1 MTQYDPNMK
10 GVLFKNN
17 AKGDN
22 PKRPDY
28 RGSCVIDNVDFNI
41 SAWIKTSQKSGD
53 RYMSL
58 KFEPKGEGKL
68 SRDGEPQRQA
78 TKKPEINEG
87 NWDDLDTPF

>member
-1 MTQYDPNMK
+1 
-10 GVLFKNN
+10 
-17 AKGDN
+17 
-22 PKRPDY
+22 
-28 RGSCVIDNVDFNI
+28 
-41 SAWIKTSQKSGD
+41 
-53 RYMSL
+53 MSL